1 MSQYPNDAFSP
12 SGELWWE
19 TEHKPG
25 SNQRFGVSKR
35 LAAWIHFN
43 MEIGSTVTMRVLRSS
58 ISNKGNPN
66 TDEHFNRRFRE
77 LRESGWKLTSNKEDS
92 SLASDEYRL
101 AAKGA
106 SIWIEGAR
114 PGRSQISGRIR
125 RQVLERDKQI
135 CQVCFIGAG
144 EEYPSEPG
152 SRARMTVGHLRANAL
167 DGSVDLLNLRTEC
180 ARCNE
185 TVRDEFSIGEGIDV
199 IWPKVRRLSKS
210 DKTTLLIW
218 LDHGSRPS
226 TEVAMIFDDITSQTS
241 VTKLDLINRLK
252 DAT

>member
-1 MSQYPNDAFSP
+1 MSQYPDDAFSP

-19 TEHKPG
+19 MEFAPG
-25 SNQRFGVSKR
+25 SKQRFGVSKR
-35 LAAWIHFN
+35 LAAWIQFN
-43 MEIGSTVTMRVLRSS
+43 MEIGSTVTMKVLRSS
-58 ISNKGNPN
+58 ISSKGNPN
-66 TDEHFNRRFRE
+66 TDEHFNRRFRF

-101 AAKGA
+101 VVKGA
-106 SIWIEGAR
+106 SIWIEGVHTS
-114 PGRSQISGRIR
+114 RSQLSGRVR

-144 EEYPSEPG
+144 EEYPGEPG

-167 DGSVDLLNLRTEC
+167 DGNVDLLNLRTEC

-226 TEVAMIFDDITSQTS
+226 TEVAMIYDDIADQPADL
-241 VTKLDLINRLK
+241 KLDLINRLK

>member
-1 MSQYPNDAFSP
+1 MKQYPDEAFSP
-12 SGELWWE
+12 NGEPWWE
-19 TEHKPG
+19 LEFAPG
-25 SNQRFGVSKR
+25 GKQRFGVSKR

-43 MEIGSTVTMRVLRSS
+43 MEIGSTVTMKVLRSS
-58 ISNKGNPN
+58 ISSKGMPN
-66 TDEHFNRRFRE
+66 ADEHFNRRFRF

-101 AAKGA
+101 VAKGA
-106 SIWIEGAR
+106 SIWIDGVQTT
-114 PGRSQISGRIR
+114 RSQLSARVR
-125 RQVLERDKQI
+125 RQVLERDNQI
-135 CQVCFIGAG
+135 CQVCFVGAG
-144 EEYPSEPG
+144 EEYPNEPG

-167 DGSVDLLNLRTEC
+167 AGSVDLLNLRTEC

-185 TVRDEFSIGEGIDV
+185 TVRDEFSVGEGTDV

-218 LDHGSRPS
+218 LDQGIRPS
-226 TEVAMIFDDITSQTS
+226 TEVAMIFDAITNQSPDIQQDI
-241 VTKLDLINRLK
+241 VDRLK

>member
-1 MSQYPNDAFSP
+1 MNQYPDDAFSP

-19 TEHKPG
+19 MEFAPG
-25 SNQRFGVSKR
+25 SKKRFGVSKR
-35 LAAWIHFN
+35 IAAWVQFN
-43 MEIGSTVTMRVLRSS
+43 MQIGESVTMKVLRSS
-58 ISNKGNPN
+58 ISSKGNPN

-92 SLASDEYRL
+92 TLASNEYRL
-101 AAKGA
+101 VVKGA
-106 SIWIEGAR
+106 SIWKDGVNSY
-114 PGRSQISGRIR
+114 RSKLSDRVR

-144 EEYPSEPG
+144 EEYPSEPE

-167 DGSVDLLNLRTEC
+167 AGSVDPLNLRTEC
-180 ARCNE
+180 SRCNE

-218 LDHGSRPS
+218 LNHGRRPS
-226 TEVAMIFDDITSQTS
+226 TEVAMIFDDIANQSA
-241 VTKLDLINRLK
+241 DLKRTLISRLK